1 MGSHSCLGEIIVM
14 ETVGVMEMDL
24 RSALTRHPPALAIG
38 EATGE
43 EEREESAVLREPLGN
58 VDPQLQG

>member
-1 MGSHSCLGEIIVM
+1 M

-24 RSALTRHPPALAIG
+24 RSALTLHPPALAIG